1 MIKAENIKVCVFDAY
16 GTLFDI
22 NSAVNKHIDKLG
34 ENGEAVSTIWR
45 QKQLEYSWLRSLMGQ
60 YIDFWKVTQ
69 EALDYALNSC
79 GIENNKL
86 RDELLDAYMHLDCYP
101 EVAEALKALKEKGIV
116 TAILSNGS
124 PEMLNAAI
132 SSAKLADLID
142 VVLCVDDIK
151 VYKPDPKVYKLVTD
165 RFNILKEE
173 VLFHS
178 SNSWDVAGAS
188 SFGFQVAWVNRLGKQ
203 KETLPFKPDME
214 ARSLIE
220 VSKVFESR

>member
-1 MIKAENIKVCVFDAY
+1 MIKSENIKVCVFDAY

-22 NSAVNKHIDKLG
+22 NSAVNKHIEKLG
-34 ENGEAVSTIWR
+34 ENSEAVSSIWR
-45 QKQLEYSWLRSLMGQ
+45 QKQLEYSWLRSLMCQ
-60 YIDFWKVTQ
+60 YTDFWKVTQ

-86 RDELLDAYMHLDCYP
+86 RGELLDAYMHLDCYP
-101 EVAEALKALKEKGIV
+101 EVEEVLKDLKEKGIV

-124 PEMLNAAI
+124 PEMLKAAI
-132 SSAKLADLID
+132 SSAKLTDYID

-165 RFNILKEE
+165 KFNISKEE

-188 SFGFQVAWVNRLGKQ
+188 SFGFQVAWINRLDKQ

-214 ARSLIE
+214 AKSLNE
-220 VSKVFESR
+220 VSKVFK